1 MIKKLL
7 TTFLILILSLPLFA
21 KEYMIQ
27 KGDTL
32 WDISK
37 KFYNDNFKW
46 PLIWKYNVT
55 INNPDLIYPKQ
66 KIYIPI
72 LSGKFEKILLNNN
85 IKLTKPKHKI
95 SDKNL
100 YDKSFTKIFY
110 SLKNIKLN
118 DFEFIS
124 KKIPDCQIIAVEEGK
139 YYASTGNI
147 IRVKSDLDFK
157 LNDNIIIYRSSGK
170 YENYGYLL
178 KVVGY
183 GTIKTKEFDGTALVV
198 INKSFEPI
206 SKNFLCEHGTE
217 FKATIPNTFK
227 IIQSNSNGKVI
238 YLTDNIQFAGQG
250 NSAII
255 YEKNN
260 TAKVGDIYNIFKQVT
275 EDNYKRIIKAG
286 EAQIIFKNG
295 DFLTTK
301 IIKSNLEIAVGD
313 IASLGKLAINT
324 NALE

>member
-1 MIKKLL
+1 MIKKIFLAI
-7 TTFLILILSLPLFA
+7 LILIFSLPLFA
-21 KEYMIQ
+21 EEYIIK

-37 KFYNDNFKW
+37 KFYDDNFKW

-66 KIYIPI
+66 KIHIPI
-72 LSGKFEKILLNNN
+72 LDSKFEKLPIDDTF
-85 IKLTKPKHKI
+85 KLTKPSYKKPALDL
-95 SDKNL
+95 SDTSLVKV
-100 YDKSFTKIFY
+100 TY

-124 KKIPDCQIIAVEEGK
+124 ETLPNCQIIAVEEGK

-147 IRVKSDLDFK
+147 IRIKSNSNYK
-157 LNDNIIIYRSSGK
+157 INDSIIIYRNTGI
-170 YENYGYLL
+170 YDDYGYLL

-183 GTIKTKEFDGTALVV
+183 GTIKTKEYDGTALVV
-198 INKSFEPI
+198 IDKSFEPI
-206 SKNFLCEHGTE
+206 SKNFLCDQGKEL
-217 FKATIPNTFK
+217 KVTIPDTFK
-227 IIQSNSNGKVI
+227 TIQSKDSGKII
-238 YLTDNIQFAGQG
+238 YLTDDIKFAGQG

-255 YEKNN
+255 YERNN
-260 TAKVGDIYNIFKQVT
+260 TAKVGDIYDIYKQIL
-275 EDNYKRIIKAG
+275 EDSYKRTMKVG

-295 DFLTTK
+295 DFLTVK

-313 IASLGKLAINT
+313 IAYLTKISIMQNQP
-324 NALE
+324 